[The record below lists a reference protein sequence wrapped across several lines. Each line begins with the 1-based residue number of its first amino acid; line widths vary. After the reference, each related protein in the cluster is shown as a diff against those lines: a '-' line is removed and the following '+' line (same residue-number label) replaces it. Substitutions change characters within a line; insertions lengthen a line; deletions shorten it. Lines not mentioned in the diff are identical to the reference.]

1 LAYSN
6 GGWSAGAYLMFFLA
20 GLLVIPD
27 PAVWHSLQRY
37 RRITLASTVGL
48 VVVLLVCVLTW
59 GDPVP
64 GTPYHVAG
72 MLLRAVGAW
81 LGLAAA
87 LGFAGQHL
95 ERDSALRSR
104 ANEAVLVVY
113 ILHQTVLVTVG
124 FFVLRWPIPDPA
136 KYVIILVSSI
146 AIVAGLYEGV
156 VRRWNLMR
164 FLFGMKPRVAA
175 ADRQPVARPAVLPDP
190 A

>member
-1 LAYSN
+1 
-6 GGWSAGAYLMFFLA
+6 
-20 GLLVIPD
+20 
-27 PAVWHSLQRY
+27 VWELLQRY
-37 RRITLASTVGL
+37 RRIALASTVGL
-48 VVVLLVCVLTW
+48 VVVLLACVLTW

-72 MLLRAVGAW
+72 MSLRAVGAW

-156 VRRWNLMR
+156 VRRWNIMR
-164 FLFGMKPRVAA
+164 FLFGMKPRAA
-175 ADRQPVARPAVLPDP
+175 AVVRQPVAQPAALPDP

>member
-1 LAYSN
+1 
-6 GGWSAGAYLMFFLA
+6 M
-20 GLLVIPD
+20 
-27 PAVWHSLQRY
+27 
-37 RRITLASTVGL
+37 
-48 VVVLLVCVLTW
+48 LLVCVLTW

-64 GTPYHVAG
+64 GTLYHVAG
-72 MLLRAVGAW
+72 MSLRAVGAW

-175 ADRQPVARPAVLPDP
+175 VDRQPVAQPTVLPDP